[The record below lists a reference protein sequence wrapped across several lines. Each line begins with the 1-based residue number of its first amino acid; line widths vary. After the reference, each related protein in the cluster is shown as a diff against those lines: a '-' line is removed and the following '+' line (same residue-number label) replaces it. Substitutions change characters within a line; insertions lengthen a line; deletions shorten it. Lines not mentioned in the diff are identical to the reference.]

1 MRLYT
6 MNTQVTLIADAK
18 SLNALAKFL
27 GVLER
32 ISPKPVCPPKA
43 IRGNDNAIYV
53 EVGYKTDED
62 TFFFVGDRMAGIG
75 ADILEETGVLVALAP
90 FVAAETKQT

>member
-1 MRLYT
+1 

-18 SLNALAKFL
+18 SLGALARFL
-27 GVLER
+27 GALET

-62 TFFFVGDRMAGIG
+62 TFLVGDRMAEIG
-75 ADILEETGVLVALAP
+75 ADLLDETGVLVALAP
-90 FVAAETKQT
+90 FVAAEARQTEG

>member
-1 MRLYT
+1 

-27 GVLER
+27 GALER

-62 TFFFVGDRMAGIG
+62 IFFVGDRMAGIG
-75 ADILEETGVLVALAP
+75 ADILEETGVLVALVP
-90 FVAAETKQT
+90 FMAAEARRS